1 MALLPSFFSSKET
14 TMKRTML
21 AFACALAVSVPS
33 IATAA
38 DDNYGCDAV
47 NFSPEVLAKLPNA
60 KKLCRGVTEKNGGIY
75 VKYVGRVVASSPEST
90 TIEFIDKD
98 KKAVSR
104 ATFKPA
110 ADQMADVDGK
120 KMKYSELKKGT
131 ELRFY
136 IENKRWGLYGAPN
149 DTAMQILSVEQL

>member
-1 MALLPSFFSSKET
+1 
-14 TMKRTML
+14 MKKPML
-21 AFACALAVSVPS
+21 AFACALALSVPS
-33 IATAA
+33 IAAAA
-38 DDNYGCDAV
+38 DDNYGCDSV
-47 NFSPEVLAKLPNA
+47 NFGEEVLAKLPNA
-60 KKLCRGVTEKNGGIY
+60 KKLCRGVTEKNGGVY

-120 KMKYSELKKGT
+120 KVKYSDLKKGT

-136 IENKRWGLYGAPN
+136 IENKRWGLYGGPN

>member
-1 MALLPSFFSSKET
+1 MVRCSIGYPYAY
-14 TMKRTML
+14 L
-21 AFACALAVSVPS
+21 AF
-33 IATAA
+33 
-38 DDNYGCDAV
+38 
-47 NFSPEVLAKLPNA
+47 
-60 KKLCRGVTEKNGGIY
+60 
-75 VKYVGRVVASSPEST
+75 
-90 TIEFIDKD
+90 
-98 KKAVSR
+98 AVSR

-110 ADQMADVDGK
+110 PDQMADVDGK